1 MKLFMC
7 QCFEQMCLSNSSI
20 FSNVV
25 AFRVYDVDGD
35 GTISRKDLR
44 TTLLL
49 VAGDKLRDEK
59 LDDVR

>member
-7 QCFEQMCLSNSSI
+7 QYFEQMCLSTSFI
-20 FSNVV
+20 CSNVV

>member
-1 MKLFMC
+1 MC
-7 QCFEQMCLSNSSI
+7 MSTSFNC
-20 FSNVV
+20 SNVV